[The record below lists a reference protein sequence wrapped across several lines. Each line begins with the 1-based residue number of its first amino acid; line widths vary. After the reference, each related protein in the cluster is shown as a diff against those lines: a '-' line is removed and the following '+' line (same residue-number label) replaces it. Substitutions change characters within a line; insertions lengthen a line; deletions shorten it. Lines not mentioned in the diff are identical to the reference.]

1 MDRDTALALE
11 PFPLAETLV
20 DELLEEVDEELLE
33 ELLWPNASSRSRSA
47 GSLQAVRHNIPV
59 TATYRLFIPSS
70 PAKYPRDSVCS
81 TAKRN
86 RRFTEKSMTDNTP
99 LIQPDRGQDAIAIH
113 TVTKNGFKDWA
124 KSLTA
129 AQRASLAAQKFTGK
143 SGQKAIVSDGD
154 AWFAACGISDP
165 EALDSWA
172 LASLSGSLPAGTYR
186 LAKGEAGLA
195 LHGWQTAQYRFI
207 RYKDAKDA
215 EGPRILLTKQVK
227 AIEPA
232 IAEATADML
241 VRDLVNTPAEDM
253 GPAALEAECEKLAKA
268 HSATLKVTKGDALES
283 GYPMVH
289 AVGRAAE
296 RKHAPRL
303 LHLEWG
309 SDKDPVLALVGKGVC
324 FDSGGLDIKP
334 AAGMR
339 LMKKDMGGAAHAI
352 ALAGLIMG
360 AGLKVKLHLYV
371 PAVENAIAGNAFRP
385 GDILSS
391 RKGLT
396 VEIGNTDAEGR
407 LILGDALT
415 RASEDNPDLIID
427 FATLTGAARVALGPD
442 LPALMT
448 RRDETAEALITA
460 GKACGDEPWRLPLH
474 DGYRDYLNSDV
485 ADLGNIS
492 GNPYAGA
499 SVAGLFLDRFVG
511 EGIEWAHFDTFAWR
525 PSPKPGRSK
534 GGAAL
539 GLRAAWH
546 MLQERY
552 G

>member
-1 MDRDTALALE
+1 M
-11 PFPLAETLV
+11 
-20 DELLEEVDEELLE
+20 
-33 ELLWPNASSRSRSA
+33 
-47 GSLQAVRHNIPV
+47 
-59 TATYRLFIPSS
+59 
-70 PAKYPRDSVCS
+70 
-81 TAKRN
+81 
-86 RRFTEKSMTDNTP
+86 TEKTP
-99 LIQPDRGQDAIAIH
+99 LIQPDRGQDATVIH
-113 TVTKNGFKDWA
+113 LVDSDGFDDWA
-124 KSLTA
+124 KSLSGS
-129 AQRASLAAQKFTGK
+129 QRAALTAQKFTGK
-143 SGQKAIVSDGD
+143 SGQKAIVSNGES
-154 AWFAACGISDP
+154 WFAACGVTDT
-165 EALDSWA
+165 EKLTSWS
-172 LASLSGSLPAGTYR
+172 LASLAGSLPEGTYR
-186 LAKGEAGLA
+186 LAKGDAGLA
-195 LHGWQTAQYRFI
+195 LHGWQTAQYRFA
-207 RYKDAKDA
+207 RYKAAKDA
-215 EGPRILLTKQVK
+215 AGPRILLTKQVK

-232 IAEATADML
+232 IAEAAAEML

-253 GPAALEAECEKLAKA
+253 GPAALEAECEKLAQTY
-268 HSATLKVTKGDALES
+268 SAKLKVTKGDALEN

-309 SDKDPVLALVGKGVC
+309 SDKDPVLAIVGKGVC

-352 ALAGLIMG
+352 ALAGLVMG

-442 LPALMT
+442 LPALMA
-448 RRDETAEALITA
+448 RHDETADALIAA
-460 GKACGDEPWRLPLH
+460 GKAVGDEPWRLPLP
-474 DGYRDYLNSDV
+474 DAYREYLNSDV

-499 SVAGLFLDRFVG
+499 SVAGLFLDRFVA
-511 EGIEWAHFDTFAWR
+511 EGIDWAHFDTFAWR
-525 PSPKPGRSK
+525 PSPKPGRPK

-546 MLQERY
+546 MLQARF